1 MKHCEGWLTP
11 LAGTLPERSSST
23 TRPRS
28 SCSAA
33 EAGVARGKQAAS
45 RHTEPDLLY
54 LDLRS
59 SEWSTDI
66 QEPEQGRDPDHEV
79 EFRSGLVKLSL
90 VFVITN

>member
-1 MKHCEGWLTP
+1 M
-11 LAGTLPERSSST
+11 
-23 TRPRS
+23 
-28 SCSAA
+28 
-33 EAGVARGKQAAS
+33 QAAS

-79 EFRSGLVKLSL
+79 EFRSDLVNNLNDLNRVTHHQTSRL
-90 VFVITN
+90 VSVMSYLTEGV